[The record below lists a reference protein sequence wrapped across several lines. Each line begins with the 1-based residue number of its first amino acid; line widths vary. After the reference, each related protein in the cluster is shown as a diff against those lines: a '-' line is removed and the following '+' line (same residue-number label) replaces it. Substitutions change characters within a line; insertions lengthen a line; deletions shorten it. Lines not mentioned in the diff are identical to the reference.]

1 MHPRLR
7 AFEALRLADPDSKV
21 QATRSLAASHDLD
34 GIGDGPVRSADDGE
48 GVPGRPDRPERVS
61 ATAVPKRSPFT
72 TEGRAALVHSICHIE
87 FNAITLG
94 VNPTR
99 QF

>member
-7 AFEALRLADPDSKV
+7 ALEALRLADPELKV
-21 QATRSLAASHDLD
+21 AATRALAASDDLE
-34 GIGDGPVRSADDGE
+34 GIGEGAVRTADDDE

-61 ATAVPKRSPFT
+61 AFAVPKRSPFV

-87 FNAITLG
+87 FNAIKIEF
-94 VNPTR
+94 NADIS
-99 QF
+99 